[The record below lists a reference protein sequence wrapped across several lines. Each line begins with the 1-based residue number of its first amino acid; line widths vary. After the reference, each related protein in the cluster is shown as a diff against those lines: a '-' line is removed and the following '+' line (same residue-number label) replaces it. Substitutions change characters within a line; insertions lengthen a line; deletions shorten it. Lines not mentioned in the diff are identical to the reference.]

1 MSAFKQWDW
10 DTTGICINTEM
21 LSPTCN
27 LPTTEVLKSKLPEIT
42 KPLNY
47 KEVLPWHELHM
58 ELCQIVSRATF
69 QDLKMKT
76 FDKFVLPVMTYG
88 AETLSLTQATASKL
102 AE

>member
-1 MSAFKQWDW
+1 MSAFRAS
-10 DTTGICINTEM
+10 GLGYHRNIYCINTEM

-47 KEVLPWHELHM
+47 KEVLPWHGLHM
-58 ELCQIVSRATF
+58 ELCQTVSRATF
-69 QDLKMKT
+69 QYLKMKT
-76 FDKFVLPVMTYG
+76 FVLPVMTYG